1 MDNTEEQTQ
10 HTNEEIN
17 TPVNKESSSIRAKQS
32 IIEIEQDSKGDTSFF
47 LAEQFV
53 HPYFDEDPSLGL
65 LKKNIKNL

>member
-47 LAEQFV
+47 LE
-53 HPYFDEDPSLGL
+53 E
-65 LKKNIKNL
+65 